1 MKPCSVSLYLV
12 FDRTKVLW
20 LRPCFGIVVCCFGEQ
35 VFKIHVRPKQASVP
49 LRHAPLLC
57 QHSVVEGLW
66 EGGGGVR
73 RKLGMPLYSGGLL
86 YGLAPLCGPWPRPPR
101 QLFRGTNGRGVPL
114 LITTPL
120 CRSLRRGRSGLGEED
135 FKEDIKVFLFFSF
148 PLLTAQVESHL
159 CLLLQVVSMLC
170 LDA

>member
-1 MKPCSVSLYLV
+1 MSVVLLVKPCSVRLYLV
-12 FDRTKVLW
+12 VDHTKVLW

-66 EGGGGVR
+66 EGGGAR

-120 CRSLRRGRSGLGEED
+120 CRSLRRGRSGLEGGRR
-135 FKEDIKVFLFFSF
+135 ISRRISRYFLFFVPAPYCAS
-148 PLLTAQVESHL
+148 
-159 CLLLQVVSMLC
+159 
-170 LDA
+170 